1 MPANKYALLRYRII
15 DRCLTNKARPFPSK
29 EDLRQA
35 CEDAL
40 YGSDGEQISISTIEK
55 DLWAMRNEG
64 ELGYYAPIAYSKY
77 EKGYYYEDADYTIND
92 INLGDDD
99 LEALFFAADT
109 LAQFRDIPL
118 FRSYK
123 TAIDKIVSK
132 LRVNRDPNDRTTDAF
147 IQFEE
152 APEVQGLEHL
162 SPLAEAIKSRYRV
175 DVAYSKFTSDTAEHY
190 LIEPYLLKEYRNRWY
205 LIGYNA
211 NLSDFRT
218 YALDRIRSV
227 ERTGETFD
235 PTTEFNPDNFFRH
248 SIGITQLNSEPV
260 QIVLRS
266 TPLQAKYLE
275 SQPLHKSQKLR
286 FLDDGSAEVS
296 LNVLITYELIN
307 EVMGYGKALEV
318 ISPVE
323 LRERIATELAAA
335 LNYYS

>member
-15 DRCLTNKARPFPSK
+15 DRCLTNTARPFPSK

-77 EKGYYYEDADYTIND
+77 EKGYYYEDLNYTIND

-152 APEVQGLEHL
+152 APEVHGLEHL
-162 SPLAEAIKSRYRV
+162 STLAEAIKSRYRV
-175 DVAYSKFTSDTAEHY
+175 DVAYSKFTSDNAEHY
-190 LIEPYLLKEYRNRWY
+190 IVDPYLLKEYRNRWY

-211 NLSDFRT
+211 TLSDFRT

-227 ERTGETFD
+227 ERTGETF
-235 PTTEFNPDNFFRH
+235 EQNASFNPDNFFRH

-260 QIVLRS
+260 QIVLKS
-266 TPLQAKYLE
+266 TPLQAKYLD
-275 SQPLHKSQKLR
+275 SQPLHKSQELR
-286 FLDDGSAEVS
+286 YLDDGSAEVS

-307 EVMGYGKALEV
+307 EIMGYGKALEV
-318 ISPVE
+318 ISPPE
-323 LRERIATELAAA
+323 LRERIAAEFTAA
-335 LNYYS
+335 LQHYS